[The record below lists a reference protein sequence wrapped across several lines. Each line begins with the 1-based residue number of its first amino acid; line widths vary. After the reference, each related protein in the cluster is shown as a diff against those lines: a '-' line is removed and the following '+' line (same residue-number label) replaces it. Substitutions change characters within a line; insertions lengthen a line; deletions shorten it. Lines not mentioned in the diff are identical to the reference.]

1 MELSETPPAK
11 LKPSKAISLQET
23 SKRMRTTP
31 AAKKR
36 EDMAEKMYTLLQKE
50 QQSDLQNLEDEYELA
65 FVSLARRANKYLKAD
80 DKEDLLQEVEEIVR
94 RAINKARRK
103 DTTPQPTANP
113 TAMHQNYNNFASPPP
128 LVNAASLQST
138 MTQQQQQQQEFF
150 NAGQVT
156 YDTQTGQHMYQM

>member
-1 MELSETPPAK
+1 M
-11 LKPSKAISLQET
+11 
-23 SKRMRTTP
+23 
-31 AAKKR
+31 
-36 EDMAEKMYTLLQKE
+36 
-50 QQSDLQNLEDEYELA
+50 
-65 FVSLARRANKYLKAD
+65 
-80 DKEDLLQEVEEIVR
+80 EEIVR

-103 DTTPQPTANP
+103 DTTPQPAANP
-113 TAMHQNYNNFASPPP
+113 TAMHQNYNNFASPAP